1 MLGPGTDATRS
12 INVLEFNCRMGDPE
26 TQPMMMRIKNDLTEV
41 LELAVK
47 GRLEQA
53 SIDWDRRIALGVVM
67 AASNYP
73 AAPRTGD
80 AITQLPANTDDCVI
94 FHAGTP
100 YRKSVAQ
107 GQGVSSCVDRGGRRI
122 ITKK

>member
-73 AAPRTGD
+73 AAPRTGE
-80 AITQLPANTDDCVI
+80 AITELPANTADCVVLD
-94 FHAGTP
+94 
-100 YRKSVAQ
+100 RKNTRLNATHR
-107 GQGVSSCVDRGGRRI
+107 CEDRM
-122 ITKK
+122 